1 MNTSTVKSGK
11 YNDNSNRVQYA
22 SHGVKGQSYAGFYMF
37 IVAVIGA
44 GGWALSVIISH

>member
-1 MNTSTVKSGK
+1 MNTSTVKQGK
-11 YNDNSNRVQYA
+11 YNDGSNRVQYA

-37 IVAVIGA
+37 LVAVIGA